1 MTNYNT
7 YSERKLQGEL
17 NATRTAISKLQSEKA
32 KLDKKIEKTTQKE
45 NAIKQALMQRLTPN
59 DETAY
64 ALKNAKSLPEYT
76 SHEQLLRDVMAEIE
90 AEKE

>member
-1 MTNYNT
+1 
-7 YSERKLQGEL
+7 
-17 NATRTAISKLQSEKA
+17 
-32 KLDKKIEKTTQKE
+32 
-45 NAIKQALMQRLTPN
+45 MQRLSPN

-90 AEKE
+90 AEKEWECFLFCDKI